1 MSNPAR
7 EELLEARLIGLLA
20 NIMDFAEGDERDL
33 DVIAADI
40 TDELELTAAV
50 RQYRG
55 EYPCRSAFT
64 RAAWKAPT
72 SRIAIRRRKF
82 WNARSV
88 GTGLLRRERRRNNLM
103 TDTELLAELA
113 KRKALI
119 VHCSRP
125 GKGDEG

>member
-1 MSNPAR
+1 MSNPTR

-40 TDELELTAAV
+40 ADELELTAAV

-64 RAAWKAPT
+64 RAA
-72 SRIAIRRRKF
+72 
-82 WNARSV
+82 
-88 GTGLLRRERRRNNLM
+88 
-103 TDTELLAELA
+103 
-113 KRKALI
+113 
-119 VHCSRP
+119 
-125 GKGDEG
+125 